1 MSRFLD
7 QQKLGVQKYEGF
19 PEQFSIGSHVTSSN
33 IPNDGSEFASPVDS
47 VVTTSS
53 SSSSSSAFPLFSGEA
68 TEHRE
73 AHAIETHPWAASTD
87 LKSNELAL
95 ENFNILASYEGIDQG
110 GSGVPT
116 YPEAPG
122 LDFTIYDNYGN
133 FQSMP
138 DETLAT
144 MAEHYI

>member
-7 QQKLGVQKYEGF
+7 QQKLGIQAF
-19 PEQFSIGSHVTSSN
+19 PEHFSIDAHATSSN

-68 TEHRE
+68 TEHPE
-73 AHAIETHPWAASTD
+73 PHAIETHPWAAVTD
-87 LKSNELAL
+87 PKSNEIAF
-95 ENFNILASYEGIDQG
+95 ENYNMLASYEAIEQG
-110 GSGVPT
+110 GSGVPN
-116 YPEAPG
+116 YSEV
-122 LDFTIYDNYGN
+122 DFNIYDNYGN

-138 DETLAT
+138 DDTLAT
-144 MAEHYI
+144 IAEHYI